1 MGNAPSMASDLYQA
15 LIMTENFKGDWK
27 HLLMVRIEAILVSVL
42 FGVAEFRNRHC
53 QYKEW
58 FRPYELW
65 DPRVQA
71 NSRINS
77 NEQMVDHSCD

>member
-15 LIMTENFKGDWK
+15 ISMTESFEGEWK

-42 FGVAEFRNRHC
+42 FGVAELRNRHS
-53 QYKEW
+53 QYGEW
-58 FRPYELW
+58 FRPCELLNSQ
-65 DPRVQA
+65 VQA

-77 NEQMVDHSCD
+77 TV